1 MDADQSA
8 GVAHR
13 PEVSTPDRAAHT
25 TAMATGADTL
35 TTTSVPTTRPS
46 PRVTQLLILGF
57 GLVLLATA
65 AGLVLGDGRY
75 TAPTTGLTDA
85 GPLVG
90 WLVPLLR
97 AATFTAGVATFGWL
111 GYAAFLGPQRRDG
124 TLGTGGLADVRRATN
139 AAGIWAASS
148 LATAVVSMASVL
160 GSPLAEVIRPAVI
173 SRYAWDIPIVR
184 AYVLGA
190 FIAGAIWVFG
200 RQTRSLAAAA
210 GWAVAAGAA
219 LSFIPLAGHAAGYG
233 DHALALTS
241 GVVHVLAMATW
252 VGGLLALS
260 VHAWRGDAGVVEAA
274 RRYSNFAMVSVGLL
288 VLTGIANAYTRM
300 DTISD
305 LWNSGYGRLV
315 TAKTILLIGIV
326 LIAAVVRRRLAE
338 RVGHSRPALAGL
350 VATELGFMAVA
361 TGFAVALAI
370 TPYPRAENSAT
381 TLVEQLLGRTMPE
394 APTTTALIFGWQFEP
409 VFLVGGLIAAALY
422 VAGTV
427 RLRSR
432 GDSWPVG
439 RTIAWLLGVIA
450 VMWSTNSGLAV
461 YSPVDFSIH
470 MLQHMVLSMIAP
482 ILLVMG
488 TPITLALRAINPAP
502 SGRRGPREWI
512 AWGINTPVA
521 KFITHPLWVLL
532 IFTVGLYGLYY
543 TPLFGWLMGSH
554 LGHLAMQVHFLLAG
568 YLFSYVVLGLDPAPR
583 VLAPWLRMLMLLVA
597 MSLHS
602 FFAVPIM
609 MSDIVFAGDWYSQVQ
624 PPWVTDLVAR
634 TKLAGGIAWGIAEV
648 PSLML
653 MIVLAVQWA
662 RSDDREARRHD
673 RQADRDGEAE
683 LTAYNERLRLMNESA
698 QRRGE

>member
-1 MDADQSA
+1 
-8 GVAHR
+8 
-13 PEVSTPDRAAHT
+13 
-25 TAMATGADTL
+25 MATGTDTV
-35 TTTSVPTTRPS
+35 TAAPISTPHSDRRVP
-46 PRVTQLLILGF
+46 QLLVAGIGV
-57 GLVLLATA
+57 VLLATVV
-65 AGLVLGDGRY
+65 GLVVGDGRY
-75 TAPTTGLTDA
+75 TAPTSGIKDA
-85 GPLVG
+85 GALVG
-90 WLVPLLR
+90 WLLPLLR
-97 AATFTAGVATFGWL
+97 AVTLSLGVATFGWL

-124 TLGTGGLADVRRATN
+124 TLGNAGLADVHRATA
-139 AAGIWAASS
+139 AAGLWALASLVTS
-148 LATAVVSMASVL
+148 VMSMASVL
-160 GSPLAEVIRPAVI
+160 GSPLTEAIRPSVI

-190 FIAGAIWVFG
+190 LIAGAVWVFG
-200 RQTRSLAAAA
+200 RRARSLAAAA
-210 GWAVAAGAA
+210 AWAVAVGAA
-219 LSFIPLAGHAAGYG
+219 LAFIPLAGHAAGYG

-260 VHAWRGDAGVVEAA
+260 VHAWRRDPGVTEAA
-274 RRYSNFAMVSVGLL
+274 RRYATFAMVSVGFL
-288 VLTGIANAYTRM
+288 VVTGVANAYTRM
-300 DTISD
+300 DTVSD

-315 TAKTILLIGIV
+315 AAKTVLLIAIM
-326 LIAAVVRRRLAE
+326 LIAVVVRRRLAE
-338 RVGHSRPALAGL
+338 RVAESRPALAGL
-350 VATELGFMAVA
+350 VATELGLMAVA
-361 TGFAVALAI
+361 TGFAVALAV

-381 TLVEQLLGRTMPE
+381 TLVEQLLGRPMPV
-394 APTTTALIFGWQFEP
+394 APTTTSLVFGWQFEP

-422 VAGTV
+422 VAGVV
-427 RLRSR
+427 RLRAR
-432 GDSWPVG
+432 GDSWPMG

-488 TPITLALRAINPAP
+488 TPITLALRALTPAP

-512 AWGINTPVA
+512 SWGINTPVA
-521 KFITHPLWVLL
+521 KFITHPLWVLM

-624 PPWVTDLVAR
+624 PPWVTDLVAQ

-683 LTAYNERLRLMNESA
+683 LMAYNERLRLMNESA
-698 QRRGE
+698 QRRNE

>member
-1 MDADQSA
+1 MRDEQPAAAVTDA
-8 GVAHR
+8 
-13 PEVSTPDRAAHT
+13 AAHT
-25 TAMATGADTL
+25 TDMATGTE
-35 TTTSVPTTRPS
+35 TVTSAPTAAPRRDRHVP
-46 PRVTQLLILGF
+46 QLLVAGLGV
-57 GLVLLATA
+57 VLLATA

-75 TAPTTGLTDA
+75 TAPTTGIEDA
-85 GPLVG
+85 GVLVG
-90 WLVPLLR
+90 WLLPLLR
-97 AATFTAGVATFGWL
+97 AVTLSMGVATFGWL

-124 TLGTGGLADVRRATN
+124 TLGTAGLADIRRATT
-139 AAGIWAASS
+139 AAGIWTLSS
-148 LATAVVSMASVL
+148 LTTAVVSMASVL
-160 GSPLAEVIRPAVI
+160 GSPLAEAIRPTVI

-200 RQTRSLAAAA
+200 RRSRSLAAAA

-219 LSFIPLAGHAAGYG
+219 LAFIPLGGHAAGYG

-241 GVVHVLAMATW
+241 GLVHVLAMATW

-260 VHAWRGDAGVVEAA
+260 VHAWRHDPGVTEAA
-274 RRYSNFAMVSVGLL
+274 RRYASFAMVSVGFL
-288 VLTGIANAYTRM
+288 VVTGVANAYTRM

-315 TAKTILLIGIV
+315 LAKTVLLVAILLIAG
-326 LIAAVVRRRLAE
+326 VVRRSLAE
-338 RVGHSRPALAGL
+338 RVGESRPALAGL
-350 VATELGFMAVA
+350 VAAELGLMAVA
-361 TGFAVALAI
+361 TGFAVALAV

-394 APTTTALIFGWQFEP
+394 APTAASLIFGWQFEP
-409 VFLVGGLIAAALY
+409 VFLIGGLIAALLY
-422 VAGTV
+422 VAGVV

-432 GDSWPVG
+432 GDSWPMG

-461 YSPVDFSIH
+461 YSPVDFSVH
-470 MLQHMVLSMIAP
+470 MLQHMALSMIAP

-488 TPITLALRAINPAP
+488 TPITLSLRALNPAP

-512 AWGINTPVA
+512 SWGINTPLA
-521 KFITHPLWVLL
+521 KFITHPLWVLM

-624 PPWVTDLVAR
+624 PPWVTDLVAQ

-698 QRRGE
+698 QRRGD